1 LSVAITVSQFL
12 CAVVHGTISI
22 RRINNVSCL
31 YCYDGIWFSLF
42 TLINKKDRR
51 TKKLRFFAR
60 AFCDVKHI

>member
-1 LSVAITVSQFL
+1 M
-12 CAVVHGTISI
+12 
-22 RRINNVSCL
+22 
-31 YCYDGIWFSLF
+31 YCNDGIWFSLF